1 MLECRRN
8 IVGDSW
14 VILQSSEYKEWYR
27 TRLTD
32 DERDAIIATALR
44 LQADG
49 PAMRQPLSG
58 ILKGSKFPNMKELIP
73 PAGNIRILYIF
84 DPKRRAIF
92 LLGGDKTDNW
102 GDWYKT
108 NISIA
113 DAIYERHLAALAAAA
128 ASRSPRQ
135 KAGGRTR

>member
-49 PAMRQPLSG
+49 PAMRRPLS
-58 ILKGSKFPNMKELIP
+58 
-73 PAGNIRILYIF
+73 GNIRILYIF